1 MADLIKNTELEIM
14 KKDVRLD
21 ELKMNIKKFNIKKI
35 ELTNE
40 LQNVG
45 ASIEQTNKNIKVIEE
60 EIEKLKK

>member
-45 ASIEQTNKNIKVIEE
+45 ASIEQTNKNIKAIEE